1 MDYSSKSETIIFHI
15 QTEGTA
21 PLPNPSVKKDADNIR
36 KVLCKSFIRWFWEL
50 YLCCY
55 TEYWVDCF
63 GSLRLFFCCCW
74 SETLNVRSLRKQLVL
89 FSQESWCFPRRSR
102 GKHQD
107 SRENKTN
114 WFPEGPDI
122 KCFVIF
128 LDFHFNVLQQQQKNT
143 LKRSESKQYDSVL
156 IRTQI

>member
-1 MDYSSKSETIIFHI
+1 MEHGRNKRTNERKGEQTTANWKNELMIMSEYI
-15 QTEGTA
+15 
-21 PLPNPSVKKDADNIR
+21 
-36 KVLCKSFIRWFWEL
+36 
-50 YLCCY
+50 
-55 TEYWVDCF
+55 
-63 GSLRLFFCCCW
+63 
-74 SETLNVRSLRKQLVL
+74 QLVL
-89 FSQESWCFPRRSR
+89 FSRESRCFPRRSR

-128 LDFHFNVLQQQQKNT
+128 LDFHSNVLQQQQKNT

-156 IRTQI
+156 IRTQISFPKPLNEWFTKYFHYIICIFFLH